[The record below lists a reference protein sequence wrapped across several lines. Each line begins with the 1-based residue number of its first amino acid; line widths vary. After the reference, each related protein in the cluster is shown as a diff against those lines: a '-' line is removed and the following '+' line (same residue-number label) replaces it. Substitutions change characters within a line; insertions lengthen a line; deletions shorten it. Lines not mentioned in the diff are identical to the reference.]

1 MNVKKKGMFSMNQ
14 EPVYGVSEQ
23 QIAAFAADFE
33 SQRANLVAMNAVTAN
48 GLIASAVSR
57 AAVEND
63 VHEYSVSL
71 EQGDITNQKQS
82 GRCWMFAALNTMRY
96 QVMKKCNLKTFELSQ
111 AYLFFWD
118 KLEKSNYFLESILE
132 TVELPTSSRLVSYL
146 LTAPVGDGG
155 QWDMLCNLVKKYG
168 VVPKT
173 AYPESKAS
181 SGSREMDSTL
191 TEKLREDACILRRMY
206 KERMDM
212 DAIRERKTEMLNEI
226 YRLLC
231 ICLGEPPKSF
241 TFEYRDEDKNFHR
254 ETGLTPKSFFEK
266 YVGINLDDYVS
277 LINAPTSD
285 KPYGHSYTVKYL
297 GNVREGNAVRYLNLP
312 IEELKKAAIAQ
323 LKDGQPVWFG
333 CDVGKHS
340 DRDSGVM
347 DLDIRSL
354 ETLLD
359 TKFTMTKAERLD
371 YSQSLMTHAMVFQ
384 GVNLDENGQ
393 PNRWRVE
400 NSWGKDPGKDGY
412 YLMTDRWFD
421 EYMYQIVVN
430 KKYLTNEQLAAYQS
444 EPTELEPWDPM
455 GSLAVAY

>member
-1 MNVKKKGMFSMNQ
+1 MEQ

-48 GLIASAVSR
+48 GLMASAVSR

-206 KERMDM
+206 KERMNM

-455 GSLAVAY
+455 GPLAVAY